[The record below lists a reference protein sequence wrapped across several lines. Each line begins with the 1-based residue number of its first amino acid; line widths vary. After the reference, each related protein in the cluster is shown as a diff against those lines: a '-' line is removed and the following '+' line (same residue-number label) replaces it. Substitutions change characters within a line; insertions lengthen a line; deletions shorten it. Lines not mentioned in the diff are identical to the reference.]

1 MRYHTVLLTAVMF
14 ATTATAHAA
23 GDAAKGGT
31 MASTKCASCHGAH
44 GEGMAKNPKLAGLT
58 AEYIETQ
65 LKAYQSGTR
74 QHMMMTGIAKKLS
87 EQDIA
92 DVAAFFASQPAK

>member
-1 MRYHTVLLTAVMF
+1 MRRSTFLLTTVLF
-14 ATTATAHAA
+14 ATTSVAFAA

-31 MASTKCASCHGAH
+31 LSATKCATCHGPH

-65 LKAYQSGTR
+65 LKAYQSGSR

-87 EQDIA
+87 EQDVA